1 MLQLQLHFGLRE
13 SRHATATAAAAAVAP
28 GQRLLLLL
36 LLFWLLHLA

>member
-13 SRHATATAAAAAVAP
+13 SRHATATAAAAVAP